1 MNEPVKDLVLIEP
14 TSINAATL
22 FTSDTAA
29 LDLFLKDVET
39 KAMDYNNDVSTAANR
54 KKIASQAYKVT
65 QSKVFLDNQGKAL
78 TKNIN
83 DSRKYLTD
91 CLDKLKDRV
100 RAPLTDWEAEEAIR
114 LKAEADAAKYQADW
128 DEALKDHKIFLDQ
141 IEINRLKAELAK
153 AEAERIAK
161 EKAEAAEAAAKE
173 AAERA
178 EKEKAMKAAAEAKAA
193 PIVPPVQH
201 VQPVHVIQPVEPVQP
216 QQSIPAQAPSISE
229 LLRQKNDAEHKNN
242 VRSAI
247 SNALIRIG
255 IEWEDSILIV
265 DAIDKGQIPR
275 VSIQY

>member
-39 KAMDYNNDVSTAANR
+39 KAMDYNKDVSTAANR

-153 AEAERIAK
+153 AEAEK
-161 EKAEAAEAAAKE
+161 FAERVAKE
-173 AAERA
+173 AAEKA
-178 EKEKAMKAAAEAKAA
+178 EAMKVARAAEIDAAWKKAFD
-193 PIVPPVQH
+193 PIKPETIVVPVQPPVPPVQPL
-201 VQPVHVIQPVEPVQP
+201 Q
-216 QQSIPAQAPSISE
+216 PSISE

-255 IEWEDSILIV
+255 IEWEESILIV